1 MFGICILITQSSC
14 DVDGYKT
21 QVVEV
26 HHEWSVNPQLNLI
39 MRCEHLGKG
48 SLEKDCHC
56 FISTKESHFMTA
68 TSYCWDRCH
77 HRQKQYFPYTQKI
90 ALHNKNSHAFDCT
103 VTHSFTTSQ
112 CHTTIISI
120 RVTAILVPCLK
131 FHKQIFP
138 MLVSMPLK
146 FPGILH

>member
-1 MFGICILITQSSC
+1 M
-14 DVDGYKT
+14 
-21 QVVEV
+21 VEV

-56 FISTKESHFMTA
+56 FNSTKESHFMTA

-146 FPGILH
+146 FPGILHLAQTMH